1 MLQKQF
7 VYQPRTWAE
16 QIRWHKMK
24 SLIIISAFAI
34 LSAAGVAGS
43 VGCCRV
49 QKTFSKK
56 VLNFYID
63 LNGECFVDKRNKGRI
78 LPFRAKSVSPKSLTI
93 EKCQKAC
100 FEENDYVY
108 AGVQAGNRC
117 FCGNATPTSRASSE
131 SECNKKCRGDKSQ
144 ICGGKLRMNIYVN
157 KGWSWFYWFLYDVK
171 HFSVWEKILKGRV
184 ASPIQLFNSI

>member
-1 MLQKQF
+1 MKTSPFTFKNVYWQF
-7 VYQPRTWAE
+7 DWVNFEDNISYWWSAHVTKVGLYINLELE
-16 QIRWHKMK
+16 QNQSDDKMK

-43 VGCCRV
+43 AGCCSV
-49 QKTFSKK
+49 KKIFSKK
-56 VLNFYID
+56 VLNYID

-93 EKCQKAC
+93 EKCKKAC
-100 FEENDYVY
+100 FEDNDYVY

-157 KGWSWFYWFLYDVK
+157 KG
-171 HFSVWEKILKGRV
+171 
-184 ASPIQLFNSI
+184 

>member
-1 MLQKQF
+1 MTILAIDDLHMLKNSLYINLQL
-7 VYQPRTWAE
+7 E
-16 QIRWHKMK
+16 QSKSDDKMK

-157 KGWSWFYWFLYDVK
+157 KG
-171 HFSVWEKILKGRV
+171 
-184 ASPIQLFNSI
+184 